1 MVKICS
7 RELLSIGKVDHF
19 STGRSSTNNAYK
31 SLRFKIYGSHHNLAA
46 YQLGI
51 MRLKNRTRSSVSSL
65 AICCYF
71 SLAVI
76 LAIPIRGETN
86 RKSKKVSEPNQE
98 TLFNFKS
105 EKSGDDWIVVNDNVM
120 GGRSEG
126 GFNIKKKRLLFS
138 GSTNT
143 NGGGFSSI
151 RTKPKSLGL
160 ANKDGIV
167 LRYKGDGRTYKFGV
181 RMEKSSVSYRADFK
195 TSKDGKGWE
204 IAKIPFS
211 SLQPSWRGV
220 KLSLS
225 RYPLDK
231 DKIQSIGVMIY
242 DKKDGPFQL
251 HIDWINTYVDHDLK

>member
-51 MRLKNRTRSSVSSL
+51 MRLKNRTRSSVSFL

-71 SLAVI
+71 SLAVYLI
-76 LAIPIRGETN
+76 LRVKSQIFGHGIVLRCCYLFIGRLKSGPIRGETN

-195 TSKDGKGWE
+195 TSKDGK
-204 IAKIPFS
+204 
-211 SLQPSWRGV
+211 
-220 KLSLS
+220 
-225 RYPLDK
+225 
-231 DKIQSIGVMIY
+231 SILTRLG
-242 DKKDGPFQL
+242 DC
-251 HIDWINTYVDHDLK
+251 